1 MSVNLPSVFQATGKI
16 VITRSEKEDFFVI
29 KVTHHPSY
37 SSDVTRTDEMYIHAR
52 RYFEEDG
59 EEKFEKLTVVLED
72 VHDEDGKDVSFKCG

>member
-1 MSVNLPSVFQATGKI
+1 MSVNLPSVFQATGEI
-16 VITRSEKEDFFVI
+16 VITRSEREDFLII
-29 KVTHHPSY
+29 KVTHHPAY

-72 VHDEDGKDVSFKCG
+72 EDGKDVSFKCG